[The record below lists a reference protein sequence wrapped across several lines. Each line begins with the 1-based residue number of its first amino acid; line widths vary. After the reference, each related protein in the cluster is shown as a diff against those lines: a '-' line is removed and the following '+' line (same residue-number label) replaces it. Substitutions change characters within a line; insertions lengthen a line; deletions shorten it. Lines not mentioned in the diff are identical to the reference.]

1 MTLDTGKY
9 TAPRLLSSALV
20 TIDTQNDFTLDNAP
34 AQIPGTAEVV
44 PNMTRLL
51 ESYRKAG
58 RPVIHVVRLY
68 LQDGSNV
75 DACRR
80 HLVEDGETMVA
91 PGSDGAE
98 LVDALKPNDLTR
110 LDAELLL
117 AGQVQQIGSNEFVIY
132 KPRWGAFYGTRLEAF
147 LIDLEVDTLVFCGC
161 NYPNCPRTSVYEASE
176 RDFRVVLVTDAL
188 SQLYAK
194 GEDELRNIGVRLM
207 ETAEIER
214 LLADPASSQ

>member
-1 MTLDTGKY
+1 MTHDTGKY
-9 TAPRLLSSALV
+9 TAPNLLSSALI

-51 ESYRKAG
+51 ESYRKTG
-58 RPVIHVVRLY
+58 RPVVHVVRLY

-75 DACRR
+75 DACRKQ
-80 HLVEDGETMVA
+80 LVEDGETLVA

-98 LVDALKPNDLTR
+98 LVDALKPDVLTR

-117 AGQVQQIGSNEFVIY
+117 AGEVQHIGSNEFVIY

-147 LIDLEVDTLVFCGC
+147 LRDIEVDTLVFCGC
-161 NYPNCPRTSVYEASE
+161 NYPNCPRTSIYEASE
-176 RDFRVVLVTDAL
+176 RDFRVVLATDAL
-188 SQLYAK
+188 SQLYSK
-194 GEDELRNIGVRLM
+194 GEDELRDIGVRLM
-207 ETAEIER
+207 ETADIER
-214 LLADPASSQ
+214 SLAESGPSQ